1 MKKITLTV
9 SFLVILSAVF
19 IFGSSVLAVSNSEE
33 AFNQLEAA
41 AGSSGANI
49 AGSGATD
56 PRMIVAIIIRAS
68 LAFVG
73 IFFVVLIM
81 YAGWLWMTAAGEEEK
96 IGKAKKLILNGVI
109 GLAIVLAAYSITLFI
124 IKVVLGQTDPSCGV
138 SGSSGGFSASIG
150 NCGGGA
156 GSPQHWYNGL

>member
-1 MKKITLTV
+1 MKKITLIALLLIS
-9 SFLVILSAVF
+9 SFLILN
-19 IFGSSVLAVSNSEE
+19 SSFALAVSNSEE

-56 PRMIVAIIIRAS
+56 PRMFVAIIIRAS
-68 LAFVG
+68 LVFVC

-81 YAGWLWMTAAGEEEK
+81 YSGWLWMTAAGEEEK